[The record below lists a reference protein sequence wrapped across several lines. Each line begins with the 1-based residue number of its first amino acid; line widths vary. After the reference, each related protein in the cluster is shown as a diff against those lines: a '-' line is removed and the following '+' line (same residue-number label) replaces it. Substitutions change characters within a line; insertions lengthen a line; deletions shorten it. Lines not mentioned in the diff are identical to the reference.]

1 MKGRTRESSKVLLR
15 TTRKPLMWP
24 SPDQVIHSSQLHSSK
39 LHRLLH
45 EAPGELQCWTEK
57 KVKDPSEAQYAFPSE
72 YEVVDEV
79 PTKLDGSLK
88 DMVIVKKWEATK
100 EE

>member
-1 MKGRTRESSKVLLR
+1 
-15 TTRKPLMWP
+15 
-24 SPDQVIHSSQLHSSK
+24 
-39 LHRLLH
+39 
-45 EAPGELQCWTEK
+45 LQCWTEK
-57 KVKDPSEAQYAFPSE
+57 KVKDPSEAQYALPSE

-100 EE
+100 EEWYKE